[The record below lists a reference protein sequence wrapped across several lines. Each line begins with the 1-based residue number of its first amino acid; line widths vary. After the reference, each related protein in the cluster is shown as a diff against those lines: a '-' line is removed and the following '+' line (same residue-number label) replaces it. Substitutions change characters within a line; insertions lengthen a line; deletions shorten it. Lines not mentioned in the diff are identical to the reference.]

1 MTIQLGGLE
10 VSREMEIP
18 VVLRTPMLVVQVNR
32 ETEYGSDEPKI
43 DKRTGKKVWRASVV
57 IPDPETNRAEQM
69 VIHIT
74 DDNDW
79 SQLSL
84 AQVSG
89 LRNGRVV
96 FYGAGNKSASLRADG
111 FVRLKGGDSNAD

>member
-1 MTIQLGGLE
+1 
-10 VSREMEIP
+10 MEIP
-18 VVLRTPMLVVQVNR
+18 VVLRTPMLVVQVSR

-57 IPDPETNRAEQM
+57 IPDSETNRAEQM
-69 VIHIT
+69 VVHIT

-84 AQVSG
+84 TQVSG

-96 FYGAGNKSASLRADG
+96 LYGAGNKSASLRADG